1 MNSHLPSW
9 ESHVICHSLT
19 LLFNGIFFLSTLN
32 HTFPPSK
39 KLLPSAA
46 TLSSAPCHSQTWRC
60 SAHFINFSTFF
71 FQHPHHQSTE
81 PAFSKVFNISHAK
94 TLQCPCVTSW
104 HVLFTPILLRFFPR
118 LPDTTVC
125 WDSSY
130 LLPSQ
135 SQTPFFLLNPRQHP
149 RTAVPYIWYTLLD
162 GLINPHGSHYHSWPT
177 HVSLFSP
184 CELQMHVFILITHWM
199 AQVLKLNMSVQSLTW
214 SKLYFYTSCK
224 ISVFCTKP
232 FNVYPPCSM

>member
-1 MNSHLPSW
+1 MLSVTPSLFSSMVSSFYQHLIILFHLTKNHFLQLLPYLLFPVTAKLGDVVLTLSISLPS
-9 ESHVICHSLT
+9 SSNIPIINPLN
-19 LLFNGIFFLSTLN
+19 LLLARSSMFPTPRPFNVLVW
-32 HTFPPSK
+32 
-39 KLLPSAA
+39 LLGMF
-46 TLSSAPCHSQTWRC
+46 W
-60 SAHFINFSTFF
+60 I
-71 FQHPHHQSTE
+71 
-81 PAFSKVFNISHAK
+81 
-94 TLQCPCVTSW
+94 
-104 HVLFTPILLRFFPR
+104 LFTPILLRFFPR
-118 LPDTTVC
+118 LPNTTVC

-135 SQTPFFLLNPRQHP
+135 SQTPSFLLNPRQHP

-214 SKLYFYTSCK
+214 SKWYFYTSCK
-224 ISVFCTKP
+224 ISAFCTKP